1 MEANRK
7 KSCRAF
13 SSNANS
19 ILILLG
25 TGLHSVPVGA
35 LSSGRHEFPYEPWFR
50 GLKDNRQ
57 GARMKDG
64 GRGRLQSF
72 LEHVDR
78 PHEVSLG

>member
-35 LSSGRHEFPYEPWFR
+35 LGSGRHELPYEPWFR

-57 GARMKDG
+57 GARMKKLRWWEG
-64 GRGRLQSF
+64 EAPILSGTRGQTA
-72 LEHVDR
+72 
-78 PHEVSLG
+78 